1 MNLNLDLEI
10 IKSALLF
17 GDVDDAMERLN
28 KSISGIEYQNRVNR
42 EKRNMKELTFLND
55 LKLLLEGKISLD
67 VFKSRIDTSGI
78 DLDNSKLYGED
89 TLQSLYYMLELVI
102 DRYNIKFP
110 SFDGKRCDDK

>member
-1 MNLNLDLEI
+1 MNLNLDMEI

-28 KSISGIEYQNRVNR
+28 KSIKKIEYQNRVTR
-42 EKRNMKELTFLND
+42 EKRNMKELAFLED
-55 LKLLLEGKISLD
+55 LKLLLEGKITMND
-67 VFKSRIDTSGI
+67 FKSRVHASGI
-78 DLDNSKLYGED
+78 DLDNSKLYEED
-89 TLQSLYYMLELVI
+89 THRSLYYMLELVI

>member
-17 GDVDDAMERLN
+17 GDVDDAMSRLDR
-28 KSISGIEYQNRVNR
+28 SMQGIEYENRVTR
-42 EKRNMKELTFLND
+42 EKKNTKELEFLTQ
-55 LKLLLEGKISLD
+55 LKQLLEGRISMND
-67 VFKSRIDTSGI
+67 FKSRVDASGVDI
-78 DLDNSKLYGED
+78 DNSSLYGED

-102 DRYNIKFP
+102 DRYNIKYP

>member
-28 KSISGIEYQNRVNR
+28 KSISGIEYRNRVTR
-42 EKRNMKELTFLND
+42 EKRNMKELAFLGD
-55 LKLLLEGKISLD
+55 LKLLLEGRISLD
-67 VFKSRIDTSGI
+67 DFKSRVDASGI
-78 DLDNSKLYGED
+78 DMDNSRLYGED